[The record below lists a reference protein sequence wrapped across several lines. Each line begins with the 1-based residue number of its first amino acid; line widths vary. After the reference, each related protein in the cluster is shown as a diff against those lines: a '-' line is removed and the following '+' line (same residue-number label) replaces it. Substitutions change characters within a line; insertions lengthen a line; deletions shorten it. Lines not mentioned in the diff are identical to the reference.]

1 LFLPLKGSGGLD
13 YRIIMTD
20 MTAAATSRNV
30 LTPSALNRLVRD
42 LIEDVLPLVWIEG
55 EICNFVRASSGHWYF
70 SLKDAAAEVRCA
82 MFARE
87 NARLKF
93 RAANGARVLARARVT
108 VYEARGSYQ
117 LVIEH
122 MEDAGEGALRRAF
135 EQLKA
140 KLQAEGLFDESRKR
154 PLPAYPRRVGVITSA
169 SGAAI
174 RDVLSVARRRFAL
187 TEIEVLPVLV
197 QGADAPA
204 QIAAM
209 LRKAAQSNRHDVL
222 LVTRGGG
229 SLEDLAAF
237 NDEGVARAIVASPV
251 PVVSAVGHEIDF
263 SISDFVADLR
273 APTPSAAAE
282 LILPD
287 GDALR
292 RTLGQCEARLRH
304 AWLRRAHNVVQHLDH
319 LAIRLNTQSPRQ
331 RLASGRERMD
341 AVRERLLRAR
351 ALMHERACSRIA
363 QLHVRLLHQHP
374 RARVEQLLRN
384 NAELH
389 RRLGTAWT
397 RNAERRRSHLAEL
410 ARALN
415 AVSPLDVLKR
425 GYAIVFDESGRVLR
439 SANQVR
445 ADERVRARLADG
457 ELALK
462 VERTDTQR

>member
-1 LFLPLKGSGGLD
+1 
-13 YRIIMTD
+13 MATD
-20 MTAAATSRNV
+20 MLPPDPRKV
-30 LTPSALNRLVRD
+30 LTPSALNRLVRE
-42 LIEDVLPLVWIEG
+42 LIEGALPLIWIEG
-55 EICNFVRASSGHWYF
+55 EISNFVRAASGHWYF
-70 SLKDAAAEVRCA
+70 SIKDAAAEVRCA

-117 LVIEH
+117 LIIEH

-154 PLPAYPRRVGVITSA
+154 PLPAFPRRIGVITSA
-169 SGAAI
+169 SGAAV

-187 TEIEVLPVLV
+187 AEIDVLPVLV
-197 QGADAPA
+197 QGAEAPA
-204 QIAAM
+204 QIAGM
-209 LRKAAQSNRHDVL
+209 LRKAAKSNRYDVL

-237 NDEGVARAIVASPV
+237 NDEGVARAIGASPV

-273 APTPSAAAE
+273 APTPSVAAE

-292 RTLGQCEARLRH
+292 RTLAQCETRLRH
-304 AWLRRAHNVVQHLDH
+304 AWQRRALGIAQHLDH

-331 RLASGRERMD
+331 RLATGRERMD
-341 AVRERLLRAR
+341 VIRERLLRAR
-351 ALMHERACSRIA
+351 ALVHERAASRIA

-374 RARVEQLLRN
+374 RSRLDQFTRN
-384 NAELH
+384 NRELA
-389 RRLGTAWT
+389 RRLRAAWARDT
-397 RNAERRRSHLAEL
+397 ERRSLHLAEL

-425 GYAIVFDESGRVLR
+425 GYAILFDESGRVLR
-439 SANQVR
+439 SATGMR
-445 ADERVRARLADG
+445 AGERVRARLADG
-457 ELALK
+457 ELGLK
-462 VERTDTQR
+462 VDAADTQP

>member
-1 LFLPLKGSGGLD
+1 
-13 YRIIMTD
+13 MTTD
-20 MTAAATSRNV
+20 TAQPDSRRV
-30 LTPSALNRLVRD
+30 LTPSALNRLVRE
-42 LIEDVLPLVWIEG
+42 LIEGVLPLIWIEG
-55 EICNFVRASSGHWYF
+55 EISNFVRAASGHWYF

-87 NARLKF
+87 NARLHF
-93 RAANGARVLARARVT
+93 RPGNGAKVLARARVSL
-108 VYEARGSYQ
+108 YEARGSYQ
-117 LVIEH
+117 LIIEH
-122 MEDAGEGALRRAF
+122 LEDAGEGALRRAF

-154 PLPAYPRRVGVITSA
+154 ALPAFPRRIGVVTSA
-169 SGAAI
+169 SGAAV

-187 TEIEVLPVLV
+187 TEIDVLPVLV
-197 QGADAPA
+197 QGTEAPA

-209 LRKAAQSNRHDVL
+209 LRKAARAERYDVL

-273 APTPSAAAE
+273 APTPSVAAE
-282 LILPD
+282 LIVPD
-287 GDALR
+287 GGALQ
-292 RTLGQCEARLRH
+292 RTLDQHAARLRH
-304 AWLRRAHNVVQHLDH
+304 AWQRRARNSVQHLDH

-331 RLASGRERMD
+331 RLVAGRERMD
-341 AVRERLLRAR
+341 VMRERLLRAR
-351 ALMHERACSRIA
+351 ALMHERAASRIA

-374 RARVEQLLRN
+374 RSRVEQLARN

-389 RRLGTAWT
+389 RRLHTAWMRDT
-397 RNAERRRSHLAEL
+397 ERRSLHLAEL

-425 GYAIVFDESGRVLR
+425 GYAILFDESGRVLR
-439 SANQVR
+439 SATGLR
-445 ADERVRARLADG
+445 TDDRVRARLADG
-457 ELALK
+457 ELKLK
-462 VERTDTQR
+462 VDAADTQP

>member
-1 LFLPLKGSGGLD
+1 
-13 YRIIMTD
+13 
-20 MTAAATSRNV
+20 MTAEMSAPDPRRV
-30 LTPSALNRLVRD
+30 LTPSALNRLVRE
-42 LIEDVLPLVWIEG
+42 LIEGALPMVWIEG
-55 EICNFVRASSGHWYF
+55 EVCNFTRAASGHWYF

-87 NARLKF
+87 NARLRF
-93 RAANGARVLARARVT
+93 RPGNGVRVLARARVSL
-108 VYEARGSYQ
+108 YEARGSFQ
-117 LVIEH
+117 LIVEQ

-154 PLPAYPRRVGVITSA
+154 PLPVFPRRIGVITSA

-187 TEIEVLPVLV
+187 TEVDVLPVLV
-197 QGADAPA
+197 QGTEAPA

-209 LRKAAQSNRHDVL
+209 LRKAAEAGRYDVL

-229 SLEDLAAF
+229 SLEDLVAF
-237 NDEGVARAIVASPV
+237 NDEAVARAIAGSPV

-287 GDALR
+287 GDALVR
-292 RTLGQCEARLRH
+292 MLAHLDSRLRTG
-304 AWLRRAHNVVQHLDH
+304 WRRRAQNLMQRLDH
-319 LAIRLNTQSPRQ
+319 LAARLNTQRPQQ
-331 RLASGRERMD
+331 RLAMGRERM
-341 AVRERLLRAR
+341 AGLRERLLRAQ
-351 ALMHERACSRIA
+351 ALTHERAAARLGRA
-363 QLHVRLLHQHP
+363 RMRLLSRHP
-374 RARVEQLLRN
+374 QTRLQQLTQRN
-384 NAELH
+384 VDLQ
-389 RRLGTAWT
+389 RRLLAIWE
-397 RNAERRRSHLAEL
+397 RCSERRRQRLVEL

-425 GYAIVFDESGRVLR
+425 GYAILFDESGNVVR
-439 SANQVR
+439 SVKSVAR
-445 ADERVRARLADG
+445 GAPVRARLADG
-457 ELALK
+457 ELPLR
-462 VERTDTQR
+462 VDDRD

>member
-1 LFLPLKGSGGLD
+1 
-13 YRIIMTD
+13 
-20 MTAAATSRNV
+20 MTAEMSAPDPRRV
-30 LTPSALNRLVRD
+30 LTPSALNRLVRE
-42 LIEDVLPLVWIEG
+42 LIEGALPMVWIEG
-55 EICNFVRASSGHWYF
+55 EVCNFTRAASGHWYF

-87 NARLKF
+87 NARLRF
-93 RAANGARVLARARVT
+93 RPGNGTRVLTRARVSL
-108 VYEARGSYQ
+108 YEARGSFQ
-117 LVIEH
+117 LIVEQ

-154 PLPAYPRRVGVITSA
+154 PLPVFPRRIGVITSA

-187 TEIEVLPVLV
+187 TEVDVLPVLV
-197 QGADAPA
+197 QGNEAPT

-209 LRKAAQSNRHDVL
+209 LRKAAEAGRYDVL

-237 NDEGVARAIVASPV
+237 NDEAVARAIADSPV

-287 GDALR
+287 GDALLR
-292 RTLGQCEARLRH
+292 MLAHLDSRLRTG
-304 AWLRRAHNVVQHLDH
+304 WRRRAQNLMQRLDH
-319 LAIRLNTQSPRQ
+319 LAARLNTQRPQQ
-331 RLASGRERMD
+331 RLAMGRERM
-341 AVRERLLRAR
+341 AGLRERLLRAQ
-351 ALMHERACSRIA
+351 ALTHERAAARLGHA
-363 QLHVRLLHQHP
+363 RMRLLSRHP
-374 RARVEQLLRN
+374 QTRLQQLTQRN
-384 NAELH
+384 ADLQ
-389 RRLGTAWT
+389 RRLLAIWE
-397 RNAERRRSHLAEL
+397 RCSERRRQRLVEL

-425 GYAIVFDESGRVLR
+425 GYAILFDESGNVVR
-439 SANQVR
+439 SVKSVAR
-445 ADERVRARLADG
+445 GAPVRARLADG
-457 ELALK
+457 ELPLR
-462 VERTDTQR
+462 VDDHD

>member
-1 LFLPLKGSGGLD
+1 
-13 YRIIMTD
+13 
-20 MTAAATSRNV
+20 MTAEMSAPDPRRV
-30 LTPSALNRLVRD
+30 LTPSALNRLVRE
-42 LIEDVLPLVWIEG
+42 LIEGALPMVWIEG
-55 EICNFVRASSGHWYF
+55 EVCNFTRAASGHWYF

-87 NARLKF
+87 NARLRF
-93 RAANGARVLARARVT
+93 RPGNGVRVLARARVSL
-108 VYEARGSYQ
+108 YEARGSFQ
-117 LVIEH
+117 LIVEQ

-154 PLPAYPRRVGVITSA
+154 PLPVFPRRIGVITSA

-187 TEIEVLPVLV
+187 TEVDVLPVLV
-197 QGADAPA
+197 QGTEAPA

-209 LRKAAQSNRHDVL
+209 LRKATEAGRYDVL

-237 NDEGVARAIVASPV
+237 NDEAVARAIADSPV

-287 GDALR
+287 GDALVR
-292 RTLGQCEARLRH
+292 MLAHLDSRLRTG
-304 AWLRRAHNVVQHLDH
+304 WQRRAQNLMQRLDH
-319 LAIRLNTQSPRQ
+319 LAARLNTQRPQQ
-331 RLASGRERMD
+331 RLAMGRERM
-341 AVRERLLRAR
+341 AGLRERLLRAQ
-351 ALMHERACSRIA
+351 ALTHERAAARLGHA
-363 QLHVRLLHQHP
+363 RMRLLSRHP
-374 RARVEQLLRN
+374 QTRLQQLTQRN
-384 NAELH
+384 ADLQ
-389 RRLGTAWT
+389 RRLLAIWE
-397 RNAERRRSHLAEL
+397 RCSERRRQRLVEL

-425 GYAIVFDESGRVLR
+425 GYAILFDESGNVVR
-439 SANQVR
+439 SVKSVAR
-445 ADERVRARLADG
+445 GAPVRARLADG
-457 ELALK
+457 ELPLR
-462 VERTDTQR
+462 VDDRD

>member
-1 LFLPLKGSGGLD
+1 MDPMMAPETTTPAPH
-13 YRIIMTD
+13 RI
-20 MTAAATSRNV
+20 
-30 LTPSALNRLVRD
+30 LTPSALNRLVRE
-42 LIEDVLPLVWIEG
+42 LIEGALPLVWIEG
-55 EICNFVRASSGHWYF
+55 EISNFVRAASGHWYF

-87 NARLKF
+87 NARLRF
-93 RAANGARVLARARVT
+93 RAGNGTRVLARARVSL
-108 VYEARGSYQ
+108 YEARGSFQ
-117 LVIEH
+117 LIIEH
-122 MEDAGEGALRRAF
+122 LEDAGEGALRRAF

-140 KLQAEGLFDESRKR
+140 KLQTEGLFDESRKR
-154 PLPAYPRRVGVITSA
+154 PLPAFPRRIGVITSA

-187 TEIEVLPVLV
+187 TTIEVLPVLV
-197 QGADAPA
+197 QGAEAPA

-209 LRKAAQSNRHDVL
+209 LRKAGDAEHYDVL

-237 NDEGVARAIVASPV
+237 NDEGVARAIAASPV

-287 GDALR
+287 GDALQ
-292 RTLGQCEARLRH
+292 RTLAQCDARLRH
-304 AWLRRAHNVVQHLDH
+304 AWQRRAHDVVQRLDH

-331 RLASGRERMD
+331 RLAAGRERMD

-351 ALMHERACSRIA
+351 ALVHERTASRIA

-374 RARVEQLLRN
+374 RSRVEQLVRD

-389 RRLGTAWT
+389 RRLGTAWA
-397 RNAERRRSHLAEL
+397 REAERRRSRLGEL
-410 ARALN
+410 ARALS

-425 GYAIVFDESGRVLR
+425 GYAILFDKSGRVLR
-439 SANQVR
+439 SAASAR
-445 ADERVRARLADG
+445 SGERVRARLADG

-462 VERTDTQR
+462 VDAADTPP

>member
-1 LFLPLKGSGGLD
+1 MS
-13 YRIIMTD
+13 TD
-20 MTAAATSRNV
+20 VSRPDARRV

-42 LIEDVLPLVWIEG
+42 LVEGALPLVWIEG

-87 NARLKF
+87 NARLRF
-93 RAANGARVLARARVT
+93 RAGNGARVLARARVT
-108 VYEARGSYQ
+108 LYEARGSFQ
-117 LVIEH
+117 LIVEH

-140 KLQAEGLFDESRKR
+140 KLQAEGLFDEARKR
-154 PLPAYPRRVGVITSA
+154 PLPAFPRRVGVITSA
-169 SGAAI
+169 SGAAV

-187 TEIEVLPVLV
+187 TGIEVLPVLV
-197 QGADAPA
+197 QGPEAPA

-209 LRKAAQSNRHDVL
+209 LHKAARSDRYDVL

-292 RTLGQCEARLRH
+292 RILGQCEARLRH
-304 AWLRRAHNVVQHLDH
+304 AWQRRAHGAVQHLDH
-319 LAIRLNTQSPRQ
+319 LAIRLNMQSPRQ
-331 RLASGRERMD
+331 RLATGRERME
-341 AVRERLLRAR
+341 AIRERLLRAR
-351 ALMHERACSRIA
+351 ALVHERAAARIA
-363 QLHVRLLHQHP
+363 QLHVRLLHRHP
-374 RARVEQLLRN
+374 RARMEQLTRN
-384 NAELH
+384 MAELH
-389 RRLGTAWT
+389 RRLVTA
-397 RNAERRRSHLAEL
+397 RARDAEWRRLRLAEV

-425 GYAIVFDESGRVLR
+425 GYAILFDESGRVLR
-439 SANQVR
+439 SATGVH
-445 ADERVRARLADG
+445 ADERLRARLVDG
-457 ELALK
+457 ELRLK
-462 VERTDTQR
+462 VEHADTQR

>member
-1 LFLPLKGSGGLD
+1 
-13 YRIIMTD
+13 MTID
-20 MTAAATSRNV
+20 VARPDARRV
-30 LTPSALNRLVRD
+30 LTPSALNRVVRE
-42 LIEDVLPLVWIEG
+42 LIEGALPLVWVEG

-93 RAANGARVLARARVT
+93 RAANGTRVLARARVT

-117 LVIEH
+117 LIVEH
-122 MEDAGEGALRRAF
+122 LEDAGEGALRRAF

-140 KLQAEGLFDESRKR
+140 ELQAEGLFEEARKR
-154 PLPAYPRRVGVITSA
+154 PLPAFPRRIGVITSA
-169 SGAAI
+169 SGAAV

-187 TEIEVLPVLV
+187 TEIDVLPVLV
-197 QGADAPA
+197 QGIEAPA

-209 LRKAAQSNRHDVL
+209 LRGAARSNRYDVL

-282 LILPD
+282 LMLPD

-292 RTLGQCEARLRH
+292 RALDHCETRLRQG
-304 AWLRRAHNVVQHLDH
+304 WQRRARNVAQHLDH

-331 RLASGRERMD
+331 RLASGRERME

-351 ALMHERACSRIA
+351 ALVHERSASRIA
-363 QLHVRLLHQHP
+363 QLRVRVLHQHP
-374 RARVEQLLRN
+374 RARVEQLARN
-384 NAELH
+384 TDELH
-389 RRLGTAWT
+389 RRLGAAWT
-397 RNAERRRSHLAEL
+397 RNAERRRLRLAEL

-425 GYAIVFDESGRVLR
+425 GYAILFDESGRVLR
-439 SANQVR
+439 SATAAR
-445 ADERVRARLADG
+445 AGERVRARLADG
-457 ELALK
+457 ELPLT
-462 VERTDTQR
+462 VDRPDGG

>member
-1 LFLPLKGSGGLD
+1 MMAID
-13 YRIIMTD
+13 I
-20 MTAAATSRNV
+20 SRPDARKV
-30 LTPSALNRLVRD
+30 LTPSALNRLVRE

-87 NARLKF
+87 NARLTF
-93 RAANGARVLARARVT
+93 RAANGARVLAHARVT

-117 LVIEH
+117 LVVEH

-140 KLQAEGLFDESRKR
+140 KLEAEGLFDAARKR
-154 PLPAYPRRVGVITSA
+154 PLPAFPRRIGVITSA

-174 RDVLSVARRRFAL
+174 RDVLSVARRRFVL

-197 QGADAPA
+197 QGAGAPE

-209 LRKAAQSNRHDVL
+209 LRKAARSNRYDLL

-282 LILPD
+282 RMLPD

-292 RTLGQCEARLRH
+292 RTLAQYDARLRH

-319 LAIRLNTQSPRQ
+319 LATRLNTQSPRQ

-351 ALMHERACSRIA
+351 ALMHERASSRIA

-374 RARVEQLLRN
+374 RARVEQLARNTNELR
-384 NAELH
+384 
-389 RRLGTAWT
+389 RRLGAGWA
-397 RNAERRRSHLAEL
+397 RDAERRWSHLAEL

-425 GYAIVFDESGRVLR
+425 GYAILFDESGRVLR
-439 SANQVR
+439 SATGVR

-462 VERTDTQR
+462 VEGTDTQH

>member
-1 LFLPLKGSGGLD
+1 
-13 YRIIMTD
+13 MATD
-20 MTAAATSRNV
+20 ASRPDARRV
-30 LTPSALNRLVRD
+30 LTPSALNRLVRE
-42 LIEDVLPLVWIEG
+42 LIEGALPLVWVEG

-93 RAANGARVLARARVT
+93 RATNGARVLARARVT

-117 LVIEH
+117 LIVEH
-122 MEDAGEGALRRAF
+122 LEDAGEGALRRAF

-140 KLQAEGLFDESRKR
+140 KLQAEGLFEEARKR
-154 PLPAYPRRVGVITSA
+154 PLPAFPRRIGVVTSA
-169 SGAAI
+169 SGAAV

-187 TEIEVLPVLV
+187 TEIDVLPVLV
-197 QGADAPA
+197 QGIEAPA

-209 LRKAAQSNRHDVL
+209 LRKAARSNRYDVL

-237 NDEGVARAIVASPV
+237 NDEVVARAIVASPV
-251 PVVSAVGHEIDF
+251 PVVSAVGHEVDF

-282 LILPD
+282 LMLPD
-287 GDALR
+287 GDALQR
-292 RTLGQCEARLRH
+292 ALDHCEVRLRH
-304 AWLRRAHNVVQHLDH
+304 AWQRRALGTAQHLDH

-331 RLASGRERMD
+331 RLAIGRERLD
-341 AVRERLLRAR
+341 DVRERLLRAR
-351 ALMHERACSRIA
+351 ALMHERASSRIT

-374 RARVEQLLRN
+374 RARVELLARSMT
-384 NAELH
+384 ELQ
-389 RRLGTAWT
+389 RRLRAAWT
-397 RNAERRRSHLAEL
+397 RDADRRNSRLAGL

-425 GYAIVFDESGRVLR
+425 GYAILFDESGRVLR
-439 SANQVR
+439 SAAGVQAGAR
-445 ADERVRARLADG
+445 IRARLADG
-457 ELALK
+457 ELRLK
-462 VERTDTQR
+462 ADAADTRP

>member
-1 LFLPLKGSGGLD
+1 
-13 YRIIMTD
+13 MATD
-20 MTAAATSRNV
+20 MLPPDPRKV
-30 LTPSALNRLVRD
+30 LTPSALNRLVRE
-42 LIEDVLPLVWIEG
+42 LIEGALPLIWIEG
-55 EICNFVRASSGHWYF
+55 EISNFVRAASGHWYF
-70 SLKDAAAEVRCA
+70 SIKDAAAEVRCA

-117 LVIEH
+117 LIIEH

-154 PLPAYPRRVGVITSA
+154 PLPAFPRRIGVITSA
-169 SGAAI
+169 SGAAV

-187 TEIEVLPVLV
+187 TEIDVLPVLV
-197 QGADAPA
+197 QGAEAPA
-204 QIAAM
+204 QIAGM
-209 LRKAAQSNRHDVL
+209 LRKAAKSNRYDVL

-237 NDEGVARAIVASPV
+237 NDEGVARAIGASPV

-273 APTPSAAAE
+273 APTPSVAAE

-292 RTLGQCEARLRH
+292 RTLAQCETRLRH
-304 AWLRRAHNVVQHLDH
+304 AWQRRALGTAQHLDH

-331 RLASGRERMD
+331 RLATGRERMD
-341 AVRERLLRAR
+341 VIRERLLRAR
-351 ALMHERACSRIA
+351 ALVHERAASRIA

-374 RARVEQLLRN
+374 RSRLDQFTRN
-384 NAELH
+384 NRELA
-389 RRLGTAWT
+389 RRLRAAWARDT
-397 RNAERRRSHLAEL
+397 ERRSLHLAEL

-425 GYAIVFDESGRVLR
+425 GYAILFDESGRVLR
-439 SANQVR
+439 SATGMR
-445 ADERVRARLADG
+445 AGERVRARLADG
-457 ELALK
+457 ELGLK
-462 VERTDTQR
+462 VDAADTQP